1 MPSRFRFC
9 LLGFFLLAASACA
22 LAQQPAGGARYD
34 PQIQQDVDKFL
45 RGKSQYQ
52 GVKATTEDQIVT
64 VEGNVNLYVDKM
76 NLERKIEKMKN
87 VEAVRNHVQVQSNVP
102 DDQLQKTLADKLRYD
117 RVGFGIAF
125 NAIGLT
131 VQNGVVTLSGN
142 VHDYP
147 SRNSALAI
155 AETTPGV
162 KDVVDNLEVAPTSG
176 FDDDLRLRLYRAIYG
191 DPVLQKYATDPQK
204 PIRIVV
210 ENGHVTLYGVVNNE
224 GDKNIA
230 GIRANQVS
238 GVFSVD
244 NQLVAINQST
254 K

>member
-1 MPSRFRFC
+1 MQSSHRICLRLTVLLMLSASVFAQQAATGSRFD
-9 LLGFFLLAASACA
+9 A
-22 LAQQPAGGARYD
+22 
-34 PQIQQDVDKFL
+34 QIQQDVEKLL
-45 RGKSQYQ
+45 RGKSQYR
-52 GVKATTEDQIVT
+52 GVTATTEDQIVT
-64 VEGNVNLYVDKM
+64 VTGNVNLYIDKM

-102 DDQLQKTLADKLRYD
+102 DNQLGQTLADKLRYD

-125 NAIGLT
+125 NAITLS
-131 VQNGVVTLSGN
+131 VENGVATLGGN

-147 SRNSALAI
+147 SRDSAIAI

-162 KDVVDNLEVAPTSG
+162 KDVIDNIEVAPTSG

-191 DPVLQKYATDPQK
+191 DPVLQKYAIDPQK

-210 ENGHVTLYGVVNNE
+210 DNGHVALYGVVNNQ

-244 NQLVAINQST
+244 NQLIALDQI
-254 K
+254 KK